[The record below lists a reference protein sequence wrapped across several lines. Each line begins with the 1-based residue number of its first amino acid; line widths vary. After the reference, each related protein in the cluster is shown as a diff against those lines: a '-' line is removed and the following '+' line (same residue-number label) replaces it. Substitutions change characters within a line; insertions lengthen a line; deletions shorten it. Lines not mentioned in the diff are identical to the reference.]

1 MKNTQIGITKQ
12 SEWDQKWKDIFYH
25 YQQDLRHAYYINAVL
40 ESADR
45 KVLEIGAGSFR
56 DMALLNKLEVDCWGT
71 DYSGTSVGLAKAHF
85 SHLRS
90 KIFQSDAFDMFEV
103 ADNEFDVSFHN
114 GLWVLF
120 NDDTDVLKLAK
131 EQARIS
137 RNKIIATV
145 HNGHNKKFVKYF
157 HKLSQNDPL
166 YKIRF
171 YTMDEIQ
178 SLMLSVCSRVKIV
191 PVGKGKK
198 HFEDD
203 MINRAIVGR
212 LELSRY
218 FEDVGLKCLENS
230 ERLLCIG
237 YM

>member
-12 SEWDQKWKDIFYH
+12 SEWDQKWKDIFDH

-40 ESADR
+40 DSADR

-56 DMALLNKLEVDCWGT
+56 DMALLNKIEVDCWGT
-71 DYSGTSVGLAKAHF
+71 DYSGTSVGLAKSHF
-85 SHLRS
+85 SLLSS

-120 NDDTDVLKLAK
+120 NDNNDLLRLAR

-137 RNKIIATV
+137 KNKIIATV
-145 HNGHNKKFVKYF
+145 HNGHNKEFVEYF
-157 HKLSQNDPL
+157 RKLSQNDPL
-166 YKIRF
+166 YRIRF
-171 YTMDEIQ
+171 YTIDEIQ
-178 SLMLSVCSRVKIV
+178 SLMLNVCSHVKII

-198 HFEDD
+198 YYEDD
-203 MINRAIVGR
+203 MINKGIVGR
-212 LELSRY
+212 SELSRY
-218 FEDVGLKCLENS
+218 FEDAGLKYLENS

-237 YM
+237 YL